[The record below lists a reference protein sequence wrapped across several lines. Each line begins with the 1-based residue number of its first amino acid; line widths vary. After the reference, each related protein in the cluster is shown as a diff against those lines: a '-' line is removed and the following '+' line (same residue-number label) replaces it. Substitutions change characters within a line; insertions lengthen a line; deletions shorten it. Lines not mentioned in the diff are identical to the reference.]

1 MPDSPTPPTGPD
13 SQAVYD
19 VLAKDD
25 QPTGEEV

>member
-1 MPDSPTPPTGPD
+1 MPDSPTPPTDPD
-13 SQAVYD
+13 GQAVQH